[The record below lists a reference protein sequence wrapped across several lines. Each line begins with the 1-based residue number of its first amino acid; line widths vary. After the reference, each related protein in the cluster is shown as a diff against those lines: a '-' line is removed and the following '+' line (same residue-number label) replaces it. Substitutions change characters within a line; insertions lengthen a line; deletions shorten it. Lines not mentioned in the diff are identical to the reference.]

1 MRKRLL
7 VLLMLT
13 ASVSYVWAQRQ
24 VSGKVSDADEGSSL
38 PGVNVLVKGTTIG
51 TVTDI
56 DGNYTITVSGDNPV
70 LTFSSIGYATQDV
83 AVGNRSTID
92 LSLNPDVQQLSE
104 VVVTALGVERD
115 EKSLSYSVEEVAG
128 ESFQEAR
135 EINLANSLAG
145 KVAGVNVSNIASG
158 PAGSSRVII
167 RGNVSLAGN
176 NQPLYVID
184 GVPMDNSGFGQA
196 GLWGGSDEGDGTSSI
211 NPDDIENISVLKGA
225 NAAALYGSRASNGV
239 ILITTKSGKDR
250 PGIGIEFNSNFVF
263 EDIIDLFDFQDQ
275 YGQGTQGRRPT
286 TGAEAFD
293 FGTGDWGGRLDGS
306 LVPQFDGVARPYS
319 RVDDNLDAFYR
330 IGTTFTNTIG
340 FSGGSEN
347 QRVRLNFSR
356 LDNEG
361 IIPESGFTRNNVTLS
376 YNGKYADRITVTSK
390 VLYSNENAQNRPRL
404 ADSPGNAPQGLVR
417 LPNNYDVDDL
427 RGDPNKPGAVP
438 DGVTTFDGKG
448 PGEELQISNN
458 LWNQNPWWAAH
469 QFENDDIRDRIITS
483 NVVRF
488 DVTDFLYAQGRFSMD
503 WYTRRET
510 DLTPFGT
517 GYQRR
522 GSMREREDRIR
533 ETNIEGII
541 GFNDRYG
548 DISVDAFVGGN
559 IMRRSFE
566 RLQLSGNNF
575 NIPFFNTFA
584 NLANQNPSYD
594 FNEKGINSV
603 FGSVNVG
610 YKDIIYLTGTARNDW
625 FSTLNPETNSI
636 LYPSIGGSFV
646 FSELF
651 GLADGNILPFGKLR
665 ASWAQV
671 GGDTDPYRLALT
683 YDLGQGHLSQPTA
696 SISQNSIPNQLLVP
710 LTSTEFEI
718 GVDLRFL
725 SNRLGVDFTYYQ
737 QRTTDDILNAQIS
750 RTSGFEATTIN
761 IGEMENNGIEL
772 LLTGTP
778 IQKTN
783 FSWDVRFNFSLNN
796 NKVIAL
802 SPGIERFQTGEPR
815 TRSAFTENIVG
826 QRFSTITGFTQM
838 MIDGQPVFNE
848 DSGQPVRSAETS
860 ILGNGVHKYIG
871 GITNTFSYKGIYLDF
886 LVDFK
891 AGGELYSGSNARFVG
906 SGQHRMTVEPT
917 SGLGFV
923 SEGRESL
930 TVTGVNQDGEAFT
943 KTLDETEI
951 PGFWGAYQG
960 LADRFIY
967 DASFAKLRQLSVGYS
982 LPTSLLSNTPLQSVR
997 LSFVGRNLLL
1007 LYTNLENVD
1016 PESTY
1021 NNTNSQGLEYFGVPQ
1036 TRSYG
1041 FNLKVGF

>member
-361 IIPESGFTRNNVTLS
+361 IIPESGFTRNNVSLS
-376 YNGKYADRITVTSK
+376 YSGKYADRLTITSK

-417 LPNNYDVDDL
+417 LPNN
-427 RGDPNKPGAVP
+427 
-438 DGVTTFDGKG
+438 
-448 PGEELQISNN
+448 
-458 LWNQNPWWAAH
+458 
-469 QFENDDIRDRIITS
+469 
-483 NVVRF
+483 
-488 DVTDFLYAQGRFSMD
+488 
-503 WYTRRET
+503 
-510 DLTPFGT
+510 
-517 GYQRR
+517 
-522 GSMREREDRIR
+522 
-533 ETNIEGII
+533 
-541 GFNDRYG
+541 
-548 DISVDAFVGGN
+548 
-559 IMRRSFE
+559 
-566 RLQLSGNNF
+566 
-575 NIPFFNTFA
+575 
-584 NLANQNPSYD
+584 
-594 FNEKGINSV
+594 
-603 FGSVNVG
+603 
-610 YKDIIYLTGTARNDW
+610 
-625 FSTLNPETNSI
+625 
-636 LYPSIGGSFV
+636 
-646 FSELF
+646 
-651 GLADGNILPFGKLR
+651 
-665 ASWAQV
+665 
-671 GGDTDPYRLALT
+671 
-683 YDLGQGHLSQPTA
+683 
-696 SISQNSIPNQLLVP
+696 
-710 LTSTEFEI
+710 
-718 GVDLRFL
+718 
-725 SNRLGVDFTYYQ
+725 
-737 QRTTDDILNAQIS
+737 
-750 RTSGFEATTIN
+750 
-761 IGEMENNGIEL
+761 
-772 LLTGTP
+772 
-778 IQKTN
+778 
-783 FSWDVRFNFSLNN
+783 
-796 NKVIAL
+796 
-802 SPGIERFQTGEPR
+802 
-815 TRSAFTENIVG
+815 
-826 QRFSTITGFTQM
+826 
-838 MIDGQPVFNE
+838 
-848 DSGQPVRSAETS
+848 
-860 ILGNGVHKYIG
+860 
-871 GITNTFSYKGIYLDF
+871 
-886 LVDFK
+886 
-891 AGGELYSGSNARFVG
+891 
-906 SGQHRMTVEPT
+906 
-917 SGLGFV
+917 
-923 SEGRESL
+923 
-930 TVTGVNQDGEAFT
+930 
-943 KTLDETEI
+943 
-951 PGFWGAYQG
+951 
-960 LADRFIY
+960 
-967 DASFAKLRQLSVGYS
+967 
-982 LPTSLLSNTPLQSVR
+982 
-997 LSFVGRNLLL
+997 
-1007 LYTNLENVD
+1007 
-1016 PESTY
+1016 
-1021 NNTNSQGLEYFGVPQ
+1021 
-1036 TRSYG
+1036 
-1041 FNLKVGF
+1041 